1 MRQMNPTWS
10 PKVRMKDG
18 LRLHLNPS
26 VPECR
31 LPVSC
36 VMQDQC
42 GRTERS
48 KAHCICSQFF
58 HSSANTDT
66 PTQVSARWRRLRS
79 SGAVNLAAVET
90 HTRMT
95 VTMASIML
103 MHFPSS
109 TLASAFSSWT
119 VCCCCCCCSSSL
131 DTRVWH
137 DSSISCSKKEF
148 INILLLHNLIQIWEK
163 KCWNHTVT
171 KRGVYVMCTHT
182 LGYISHEPFQQSTRQ
197 KWTKN
202 ARSSGTDWES
212 ACKSIKAAGSSIY
225 CCSRVLS
232 EFILSSVR

>member
-1 MRQMNPTWS
+1 MQWWWHAVCYKLTVEMRQMNPTWS
-10 PKVRMKDG
+10 P
-18 LRLHLNPS
+18 PPT
-26 VPECR
+26 VPERR

-119 VCCCCCCCSSSL
+119 VCCCCCCCSSSF

-137 DSSISCSKKEF
+137 DSSISCSKKE
-148 INILLLHNLIQIWEK
+148 LLISSSCTISYRFGK
-163 KCWNHTVT
+163 KMLT
-171 KRGVYVMCTHT
+171 
-182 LGYISHEPFQQSTRQ
+182 P
-197 KWTKN
+197 
-202 ARSSGTDWES
+202 
-212 ACKSIKAAGSSIY
+212 Y
-225 CCSRVLS
+225 CY
-232 EFILSSVR
+232 

>member
-18 LRLHLNPS
+18 LRLHLNPP
-26 VPECR
+26 VPERR

-163 KCWNHTVT
+163 NVDTILLLKEVCMWCVLILWATFPMSLCNRAPDKNEQKMLGHQELTENLRVNLLKLLAPAFTVVP
-171 KRGVYVMCTHT
+171 G
-182 LGYISHEPFQQSTRQ
+182 
-197 KWTKN
+197 
-202 ARSSGTDWES
+202 
-212 ACKSIKAAGSSIY
+212 
-225 CCSRVLS
+225 CCLNL
-232 EFILSSVR
+232 F